1 MTGLADTTTP
11 VHAFPDRALPD
22 RARALAPL
30 IRAQA
35 GQMTALRRMPDDLC
49 AALRADGLYRMC
61 IPQALGGLEAHPHV
75 IIETL
80 EALAGADAS
89 AAWCVM
95 IGATTGV
102 LGAYLAAETA
112 GEIFTDPGLVMGG
125 VYAPFGQA
133 HLEGDRLRVTGR
145 WRWASGA
152 QTATWLC
159 AGCVV
164 YENGQPRMLDDTRPD
179 QRLVLFPAAQADFID
194 TWHTSGLRGTGSGD
208 ISLTDVS
215 VPVSRSVSLRTDRPC
230 RDGPLY
236 RFPVFG
242 LLAMG
247 VAAVACGN
255 AMAAVRE
262 FSEDACARRLPGGRL
277 LAERG
282 SVQMAFAAASARLK
296 GARAFLI
303 SEADQCW
310 RQAEAG
316 LALSLERR
324 AHLRL
329 AATHL
334 VRTAAEVV
342 RDLQDLAGGPGVF
355 LASPLNRRLSD
366 AQTMTAHIMTAPAS
380 FELTGRALMGLPTA
394 AEEL

>member
-1 MTGLADTTTP
+1 MTGLADRTLT
-11 VHAFPDRALPD
+11 DRSPAG

-35 GQMTALRRMPDDLC
+35 EPMAALRRMPDELC
-49 AALRADGLYRMC
+49 AALRADGLYRLC
-61 IPQALGGLEAHPHV
+61 IPKALGGLEAHPHV

-80 EALAGADAS
+80 EALADTDAS

-102 LGAYLAAETA
+102 LGAYLAAEA
-112 GEIFTDPGLVMGG
+112 ASEIFTDPGLVLAG
-125 VYAPFGQA
+125 VYAPLGQA
-133 HLEGDRLRVTGR
+133 HLEGDRLKVTGR

-152 QTATWLC
+152 QNATWLC

-164 YENGQPRMLDDTRPD
+164 HENGQPLMLDDRRPD
-179 QRLVLFPAAQADFID
+179 QRLVLFPASQASFID
-194 TWHTSGLRGTGSGD
+194 TWHTGGLRGTGSGD
-208 ISLTDVS
+208 FSLTELS
-215 VPVSRSVSLRTDRPC
+215 VPADRCVSLTTDRPVC
-230 RDGPLY
+230 DGPLY

-262 FSEDACARRLPGGRL
+262 FSEEAGARRLPGGRL

-282 SVQMAFAAASARLK
+282 SVQMTFAGASARLK
-296 GARAFLI
+296 AARAFLI
-303 SEADQCW
+303 SEVDACW
-310 RQAEAG
+310 REAEAG
-316 LALSLERR
+316 LPLSLERR

-342 RDLQDLAGGPGVF
+342 RELQDLAGGSGVF
-355 LASPLNRRLSD
+355 LASPLHRRLAD

-380 FELTGRALMGLPTA
+380 YELTGRALMGLPTA
-394 AEEL
+394 AAEL